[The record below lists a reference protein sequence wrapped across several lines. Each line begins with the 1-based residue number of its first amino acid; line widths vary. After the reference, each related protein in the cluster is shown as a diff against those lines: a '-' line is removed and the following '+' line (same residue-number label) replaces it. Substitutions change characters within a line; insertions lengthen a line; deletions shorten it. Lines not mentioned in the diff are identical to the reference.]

1 MADSYTVYLH
11 QPNRSAT
18 VHRVSARYVHCFTT
32 SNNSCFLLIPMNSYS
47 RYAAKFS
54 NGVVIESDSIAEYE
68 LLANQGYGNPGF
80 ISWFKRTVTII
91 HIYGFICCFGL
102 FFTNIPILS
111 Y

>member
-18 VHRVSARYVHCFTT
+18 VHRVSDRYVHCFAT

-47 RYAAKFS
+47 RYVAKFS

-68 LLANQGYGNPGF
+68 LLANQGDDNPGF
-80 ISWFKRTVTII
+80 ISWFKRTANEEPMDAELRQVA
-91 HIYGFICCFGL
+91 
-102 FFTNIPILS
+102 
-111 Y
+111 